1 MKYKTKRRP
10 SGRRFRLYDFSEEAR
25 CASVT
30 KLGARKAYSGSMRK
44 RRGRPGVQEF
54 ISNFH
59 NEICQLLEDE
69 VQLGALWRSFS
80 QERLGRYL
88 AACSDEPVK
97 ALTLYKRNLQISSG
111 FYVPLQCF
119 EITLRNK
126 LNEEMVRSFDGDWH
140 HRSDFPVESD
150 TYDWI
155 QSAIKQV
162 SFAGASNGS
171 IVAELSLG
179 FWVSLLAQRYA
190 EALWKKCLFRA
201 FTCNGRYMNRK
212 LVHQRLNAL
221 RRFRNRVAHHEPII
235 FNDLANTYTE
245 LIEAVSWMCPI
256 TAEWTAEQSSVTQQL
271 R

>member
-1 MKYKTKRRP
+1 
-10 SGRRFRLYDFSEEAR
+10 
-25 CASVT
+25 
-30 KLGARKAYSGSMRK
+30 MRK
-44 RRGRPGVQEF
+44 RRGRPGVHEF

-59 NEICQLLEDE
+59 HGICQLSEDE
-69 VQLGALWRSFS
+69 VHLGALWRSFS
-80 QERLGRYL
+80 HERLGRYL

-126 LNEEMVRSFDGDWH
+126 LNEEIVRNFDRDWL
-140 HRSDFPVESD
+140 HRGNLPVQSD

-162 SFAGASNGS
+162 SFAGASNGA

-179 FWVSLLAQRYA
+179 FWVSLVAQRYA
-190 EALWKKCLFRA
+190 ETLWKKCLFRA
-201 FTCNGRYMNRK
+201 FTCNGRHMNRK

-235 FNDLANTYTE
+235 FNDLANTHAE
-245 LIEAVSWMCPI
+245 LIEAISWMCPI
-256 TAEWTAEQSSVTQQL
+256 TAKWTNEQSSVMRHLT
-271 R
+271 